1 VLELGK
7 NRGDLRWLVDS
18 TFAPPI
24 SLTRQTTI
32 GRRSDPSSLALN
44 VAGAEGL
51 GYRPSSGAAGTSF
64 WNDPKQH
71 LTVVFMMQAPSQL
84 FHYFPMLRNVVYAGL
99 IELDK

>member
-1 VLELGK
+1 MLEFGK
-7 NRGDLRWLVDS
+7 NRDNSRWLVDS

-64 WNDPKQH
+64 WNDPKH
-71 LTVVFMMQAPSQL
+71 YLTVVFMMQAPSQL
-84 FHYFPMLRNVVYAGL
+84 FHYSALLRNMVYGAL
-99 IELDK
+99 TELEK